1 MLLSALVSKY
11 CFILTNVKSAFIA
24 ISVVFFVLT
33 GQAANNVNKAYM
45 EHKKDLDTA
54 TFGGGCFWC
63 IEAIFEQL
71 TGVKKVVSGYAGGET
86 KNPTY
91 GQVCSGETGHAE
103 VCQVIFDS
111 EIISY
116 KDLLLVFFASH
127 DPTTP
132 DRQGPDF
139 GSQYR
144 SIILYHDDAQKNA
157 ALTVIKSLTEQKI
170 FSDQIVTELAP
181 LRTFYAAEEEH
192 QHYFANNPNRPYC
205 TVYINPKIAKI
216 RKNFSRYFKK

>member
-1 MLLSALVSKY
+1 MLIRAVIALS
-11 CFILTNVKSAFIA
+11 
-24 ISVVFFVLT
+24 VLFYVLP
-33 GQAANNVNKAYM
+33 GQAAEIVKKECM
-45 EHKKDLDTA
+45 EHKTNLDTA

-63 IEAIFEQL
+63 IEAVFEQVA
-71 TGVKKVVSGYAGGET
+71 GVKQVVSGYAGGET

-103 VCQVIFDS
+103 VCQVVFDP

-116 KDLLLVFFASH
+116 KELLLIFFASH

-144 SIILYHDDAQKNA
+144 SVIFYHDEQQEITAKN
-157 ALTVIKSLTEQKI
+157 LIKILTEQKVYNDPI
-170 FSDQIVTELAP
+170 ITEIAP
-181 LRTFYAAEEEH
+181 FTVFYRAENYH
-192 QHYFANNPNRPYC
+192 QEYYKNNSSQPYC
-205 TVYINPKIAKI
+205 TVVITPKLTKI
-216 RKNFSRYFKK
+216 RKNFSRYLK